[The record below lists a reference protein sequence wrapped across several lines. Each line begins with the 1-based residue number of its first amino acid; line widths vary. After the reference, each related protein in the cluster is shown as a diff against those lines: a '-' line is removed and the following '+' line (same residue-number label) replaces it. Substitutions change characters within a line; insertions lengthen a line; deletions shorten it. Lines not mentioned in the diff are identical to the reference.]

1 LALKNNPSE
10 DFFISPSD
18 HYISVNKKFHDSC
31 SLSRDQIKKDALI
44 LMGIKPDRP
53 SVEYGYISIEKSSQE
68 AKRVLD
74 FIEKPNLAK
83 SKELISQSNVYWNGG
98 MFIFNG
104 LWFIKQLEKFDKKMY
119 TDISDIVSLGLH
131 TSNIF
136 IPDKSKFKNIKNISF
151 DSAFV
156 EKNDKTLMT
165 ILDAG
170 WSDLG
175 SWVSLGALQR
185 DPDNAM
191 SISTENVYER
201 LVKPWGFFEILMETL
216 TSKVKLL
223 SVSPGERLSLQK
235 HEHRMETWYIIKGTA
250 KVTRGVE
257 RFTLQVGDSII
268 IEKNQIH
275 RLENDSEE
283 NLEVIEIQ
291 TGNYFG
297 EDDIVRIEDSYG
309 RAGLH

>member
-1 LALKNNPSE
+1 
-10 DFFISPSD
+10 
-18 HYISVNKKFHDSC
+18 
-31 SLSRDQIKKDALI
+31 
-44 LMGIKPDRP
+44 
-53 SVEYGYISIEKSSQE
+53 
-68 AKRVLD
+68 
-74 FIEKPNLAK
+74 
-83 SKELISQSNVYWNGG
+83 
-98 MFIFNG
+98 
-104 LWFIKQLEKFDKKMY
+104 
-119 TDISDIVSLGLH
+119 
-131 TSNIF
+131 
-136 IPDKSKFKNIKNISF
+136 
-151 DSAFV
+151 
-156 EKNDKTLMT
+156 
-165 ILDAG
+165 
-170 WSDLG
+170 
-175 SWVSLGALQR
+175 
-185 DPDNAM
+185 
-191 SISTENVYER
+191 